1 MGPHYA
7 PMARREGVRVW
18 PLASGPLPGKTLIPC
33 AWKLNQGGVPNGCLI
48 DIRPLLDEGDQMN
61 RNGLGLILCA
71 GALVVSTGFTAGVA
85 GASSAKTQ
93 TSVVSGHTKKKPKVK
108 KKPAAPSNVLAV
120 TGQGFTQLQPDEIG
134 DSAASVAAVVKWN
147 STSEI
152 ATDVEVTLTL
162 SNAAGVV
169 VSSDS
174 EDVGAIFPGQSAAV
188 TENPQVSGATSL
200 RVQALVGNTQNLPK
214 GEVSPTLTTTGVV
227 NTPGEFGSTTT
238 GTITSTSTK
247 DLKEVQATAVYL
259 NSAGAIIG
267 GDFTF
272 VDFIP
277 ANGSTSFQIQGTSE
291 SGIPGLANTVAYG
304 SFSNLT
310 VDGLS

>member
-1 MGPHYA
+1 
-7 PMARREGVRVW
+7 MATSMKPVR
-18 PLASGPLPGKTLIPC
+18 PLNSPG
-33 AWKLNQGGVPNGCLI
+33 QLI
-48 DIRPLLDEGDQMN
+48 DIPPLLNEGELVN
-61 RNGLGLILCA
+61 RNRLGLILVA
-71 GALVVSTGFTAGVA
+71 GALMASTGFVA
-85 GASSAKTQ
+85 GAAGASTGKTQ
-93 TSVVSGHTKKKPKVK
+93 TSVVSGHTKKKPKAK

-134 DSAASVAAVVKWN
+134 NSYASVAAVVKWN

-152 ATDVEVTLTL
+152 ASDVEVTLTL

-200 RVQALVGNTQNLPK
+200 RVQALVGTTQSLPT
-214 GEVSPTLTTTGVV
+214 GDVSPTLTTTGVV
-227 NTPGEFGSTTT
+227 NTPGEFGSSTT
-238 GTITSTSTK
+238 GTITSTSKK

-272 VDFIP
+272 VDFVP
-277 ANGSTSFQIQGTSE
+277 ANGSTSFQIQGTSD
-291 SGIPGLANTVAYG
+291 SGIPGLANTVVYG

-310 VDGLS
+310 VAGLS